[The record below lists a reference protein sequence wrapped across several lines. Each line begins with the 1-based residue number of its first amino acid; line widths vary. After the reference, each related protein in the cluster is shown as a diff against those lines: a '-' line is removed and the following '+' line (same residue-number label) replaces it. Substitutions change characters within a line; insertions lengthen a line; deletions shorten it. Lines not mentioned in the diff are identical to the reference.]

1 MAGRADPRAQE
12 RAARRWK
19 NPRVVHLDR
28 CKWHFRQRHHA
39 GRRPRHASASAAVAD
54 IGIGQPES
62 RLAIVLLLRHYAVE
76 PDGARAGMCDRPVP
90 DTQPIAAAAQVT
102 PHEIEAEECEGAI
115 VIETGNGRGRRAL
128 ELANEK
134 PLGIDS
140 VETRGV
146 AQPGIPAFTRGP
158 IYGDGDLR
166 RPHRA
171 NAQLTSACHFALL
184 AIACRPFCFSATPIT
199 AHSATSLCA
208 ESTSSIPP
216 VESRWPA
223 TLMISSVRLI
233 TWM

>member
-1 MAGRADPRAQE
+1 
-12 RAARRWK
+12 
-19 NPRVVHLDR
+19 
-28 CKWHFRQRHHA
+28 QRHHA

-54 IGIGQPES
+54 IGIGEPES

-115 VIETGNGRGRRAL
+115 VMETGNGRGRRAL

-146 AQPGIPAFTRGP
+146 AQPGIPAFTRAP
-158 IYGDGDLR
+158 IHGDGDLR
-166 RPHRA
+166 RPHRELEGGDWA
-171 NAQLTSACHFALL
+171 DFFAYEPDAFLL
-184 AIACRPFCFSATPIT
+184 DVGQGAVDASLEDDET
-199 AHSATSLCA
+199 AGHLAFERIRDADHGTLGDILMRGEHLFHSTGREPMAGDVDDIVGT
-208 ESTSSIPP
+208 
-216 VESRWPA
+216 
-223 TLMISSVRLI
+223 
-233 TWM
+233 